1 MTRRM
6 ADSTNVLNL
15 PGGFDL
21 YAGYSDGRW
30 PDAAAIKTRF
40 GDKTV
45 MRVTVF
51 PSDNEGDC
59 LDVESGDA
67 TPAQAPAWIVKRR
80 AAGHGGPLVYCSW
93 SALPSVQAA
102 FKAAGVTPPGFWVA
116 GYPSP
121 DGDAIPAGTVG
132 HQWIDHGPYDE
143 SIMVDY
149 LPGIDPAP
157 VPPPPTPPAKNSEDE
172 VMITGL
178 VPFSG
183 SDHQVQRNASGIIT
197 HFWRGD
203 GGTGWL
209 NEHLPYP
216 AGFTSNPLL
225 YVDTVAGAQILV
237 IECED
242 ASSDESLMRNTQ
254 APGQPW
260 SGWVAKV

>member
-21 YAGYSDGRW
+21 YAGYDDGRW
-30 PDAAAIKTRF
+30 PSADAIKAKYGT
-40 GDKTV
+40 KTV
-45 MRVTVF
+45 IRITVF

-80 AAGHGGPLVYCSW
+80 QAGHGGPLVYCSW
-93 SALPSVQAA
+93 SALPSVRQA
-102 FKAAGVTPPGFWVA
+102 FTSAGIPFPGFWVA

-143 SIMVDY
+143 SLMVDY

-157 VPPPPTPPAKNSEDE
+157 VPPIPPVQPTNSEDE

-178 VPFSG
+178 VAFNG
-183 SDHQVQRNASGIIT
+183 SDHQVQRNASGLIA

-203 GGTGWL
+203 GGTKW
-209 NEHLPYP
+209 NAEHLDFPG
-216 AGFTSNPLL
+216 GFVGNPII
-225 YVDTVAGAQILV
+225 YVDGPSASAVLT
-237 IECED
+237 IECEE
-242 ASSDESLMRNTQ
+242 ASSNESLMVNTQ
-254 APGQPW
+254 APGKPW
-260 SGWVAKV
+260 SGWNAKV